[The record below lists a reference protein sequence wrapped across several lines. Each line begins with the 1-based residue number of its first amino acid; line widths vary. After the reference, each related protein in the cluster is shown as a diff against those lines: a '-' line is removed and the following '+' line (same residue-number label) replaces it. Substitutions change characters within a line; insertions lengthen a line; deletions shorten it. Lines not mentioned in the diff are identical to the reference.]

1 MTNITNALKE
11 LQSSIDRQTIIL
23 KKILE
28 QTAITAKATLS
39 PLRLKDEQ
47 RAVNSVQE
55 YLKDL
60 K

>member
-23 KKILE
+23 EKILE